1 MSKRYS
7 IINKNIINESDI
19 WIEPGRFYIQFV
31 AKKEINTY
39 LVNTDIWKF
48 TKSGKEQLQRS
59 LSFRKNIPSK
69 VKLCTC
75 YIFIKVFNSIYSK
88 ASNSLNF
95 TFS

>member
-1 MSKRYS
+1 MSKKDS
-7 IINKNIINESDI
+7 TINKNIINESGI
-19 WIEPGRFYIQFV
+19 WIEPRRFYIRFV
-31 AKKEINTY
+31 AKKEISTH
-39 LVNTDIWKF
+39 LVNTDNKKF
-48 TKSGKEQLQRS
+48 TKSGKEQQQRS

-95 TFS
+95 AFS